1 MRYGYDMNNPIERQ
15 MYIDKHKRD
24 LQRQFDDTKTPQE
37 KYNEIIKEQQKEFEY
52 FRNRE
57 KMEIE
62 LEKELEKQAAEKLPD
77 ILEKQITELLK
88 GFEMFK

>member
-1 MRYGYDMNNPIERQ
+1 MRYGYNMNNPIERQ

-24 LQRQFDDTKTPQE
+24 LQRQFDDTKTSQE

-77 ILEKQITELLK
+77 ILEKQIAELLK

>member
-1 MRYGYDMNNPIERQ
+1 MRYGYDMKNPIERQ

-52 FRNRE
+52 FRIRE

-77 ILEKQITELLK
+77 ILEKQIAELLK

>member
-77 ILEKQITELLK
+77 ILEKQIAELLK

>member
-24 LQRQFDDTKTPQE
+24 LQRQFDNSKTPQE
-37 KYNEIIKEQQKEFEY
+37 KYIDFIKEQQKEFDY
-52 FRNRE
+52 FYNRE
-57 KMEIE
+57 KME
-62 LEKELEKQAAEKLPD
+62 KELEKDLEKQAEEKLPE
-77 ILEKQITELLK
+77 ILENTLADLLK

>member
-15 MYIDKHKRD
+15 MYIDEHKRD
-24 LQRQFDDTKTPQE
+24 IQRQFDDTKTPQE

-77 ILEKQITELLK
+77 ILEKQIAELLK

>member
-37 KYNEIIKEQQKEFEY
+37 KYNEIIKEKQKEFEY

-57 KMEIE
+57 EM
-62 LEKELEKQAAEKLPD
+62 EKELEKQAAEKLPD
-77 ILEKQITELLK
+77 ILEKQIAELLK

>member
-1 MRYGYDMNNPIERQ
+1 MRYGYDMKNPIERQ
-15 MYIDKHKRD
+15 IYIDKHKRD

-77 ILEKQITELLK
+77 ILEKQIAELLK

>member
-1 MRYGYDMNNPIERQ
+1 MRYGYDMKNPIERQ

-77 ILEKQITELLK
+77 ILEKQIAELLK

>member
-24 LQRQFDDTKTPQE
+24 LQRQFDNTKTPQE

-77 ILEKQITELLK
+77 ILEKQLAELLK

>member
-1 MRYGYDMNNPIERQ
+1 MRYGYDMKNPIERK
-15 MYIDKHKRD
+15 MYNDKHKRD
-24 LQRQFDDTKTPQE
+24 LQSQFDDTKTPQE
-37 KYNEIIKEQQKEFEY
+37 KYQEIIKEQKKEFEY

-77 ILEKQITELLK
+77 ILEKQIAELLK
-88 GFEMFK
+88 GFEIFK